1 VQMQHLTTMALATE
15 DRIRNI
21 VDTVVPGDEV
31 YIVDIEIKGS
41 AGTRLVEVF
50 LDSDNG
56 VKVGELARISRE
68 VGFLM
73 ESEEIMSGPYR
84 LDVSSPGA
92 ERPLR
97 LMRQYA
103 KHIGRT
109 LAVKMQG
116 GEEVRGL
123 LSRAEDGVVT
133 LEVDK
138 AETALAFD
146 RIQEA
151 KVVLPW

>member
-1 VQMQHLTTMALATE
+1 MQNLTTTALATE

-21 VDTVVPGDEV
+21 VDTVVPGDAV
-31 YIVDIEIKGS
+31 YIVDIEIKGRD
-41 AGTRLVEVF
+41 GTRLVEIF
-50 LDSDNG
+50 LDSDIG
-56 VKVGELARISRE
+56 VELDELARISRE

-73 ESEEIMSGPYR
+73 ESEEIVTGRYR

-92 ERPLR
+92 DRPLQ

-109 LAVKMQG
+109 LSIKMKG

-133 LEVDK
+133 IERDK
-138 AETALAFD
+138 AEIQLAFD

>member
-1 VQMQHLTTMALATE
+1 MQMQHLTTMALATE

-92 ERPLR
+92 ERP
-97 LMRQYA
+97 
-103 KHIGRT
+103 
-109 LAVKMQG
+109 
-116 GEEVRGL
+116 
-123 LSRAEDGVVT
+123 
-133 LEVDK
+133 
-138 AETALAFD
+138 
-146 RIQEA
+146 
-151 KVVLPW
+151 

>member
-1 VQMQHLTTMALATE
+1 MQNLMTTALATE

-21 VDTVVPGDEV
+21 VDTVISGAEV
-31 YIVDIEIKGS
+31 YIVDIEIKGRD
-41 AGTRLVEVF
+41 GTRLVSVF
-50 LDSDNG
+50 LDSDIG
-56 VKVGELARISRE
+56 VELDELARISRE

-73 ESEEIMSGPYR
+73 ESEEIVSGRYR
-84 LDVSSPGA
+84 LEVSSPGA
-92 ERPLR
+92 ERPLQ

-109 LAVKMQG
+109 LAIKMEG

-133 LEVDK
+133 IERDK
-138 AETALAFD
+138 IEFGLAFD
-146 RIQEA
+146 GIQEA

>member
-1 VQMQHLTTMALATE
+1 MQMQHLTTMALATE

>member
-1 VQMQHLTTMALATE
+1 MALATE